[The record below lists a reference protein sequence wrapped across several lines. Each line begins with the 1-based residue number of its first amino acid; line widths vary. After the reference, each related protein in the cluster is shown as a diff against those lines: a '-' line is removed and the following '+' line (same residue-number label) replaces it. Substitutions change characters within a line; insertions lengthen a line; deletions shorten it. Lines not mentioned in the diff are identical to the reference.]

1 MGLCAAQYAAA
12 SVVLGLPAFML
23 YGGAVFGGQA
33 PLWVCPALG
42 WSAATLALLA
52 AAALALP
59 TGMMAG
65 ALDQALNP
73 EALGLVVGGMSLGV
87 AYVVRIGAG
96 LLLLLTVLALRPRR
110 ALWSVGLAG
119 DPGAGKGRAR
129 AVVAEAQPRRGT
141 GPGPSDSRSGRG
153 DGDAGAAGI
162 PLITSGPACGGWRGG
177 PSSRATV

>member
-1 MGLCAAQYAAA
+1 M
-12 SVVLGLPAFML
+12 
-23 YGGAVFGGQA
+23 
-33 PLWVCPALG
+33 
-42 WSAATLALLA
+42 ALLA

-119 DPGAGKGRAR
+119 DPGAGKGRGAGC
-129 AVVAEAQPRRGT
+129 RG
-141 GPGPSDSRSGRG
+141 
-153 DGDAGAAGI
+153 
-162 PLITSGPACGGWRGG
+162 
-177 PSSRATV
+177 